1 MRILVAEDD
10 VISRRILVASL
21 KQWGHD
27 VVVAEDGDEAW
38 RILQA
43 EGAPSCAILD
53 WMMPGMDG
61 IEICRRVRKETPA
74 KSIYLIL
81 LTAISRKEGLVEG
94 LEAGADDY
102 VTKPFDRHELRVR
115 LQAAARI
122 VELQESLRQRVCDLE
137 AAIVE
142 RQQAE
147 EALRK
152 VSLTDHLTGLYNH
165 RGFFNLAEHHTR
177 MARRTKE
184 QSLLIYGDMDGLKEI
199 NDTLGHNKG
208 SQAIAAIADI
218 LRRTFRD
225 GDIVARLGG
234 DEFAVL
240 APNLGLRQST
250 KIVRR
255 LQRNLEEFN
264 QRNHEFHLSLSVGM
278 VEVHYDSLLNIEEQI
293 AQADRAMYRDKRGK
307 KGRDRLALA

>member
-21 KQWGHD
+21 RQWGHE

-43 EGAPSCAILD
+43 QSAPSLAILD

-61 IEICRRVRKETPA
+61 IEICRRVRKEIPNT
-74 KSIYLIL
+74 SIYIIL

-115 LQAAARI
+115 LQAASRI
-122 VELQESLRQRVCDLE
+122 VELQESLRQRVCELE

-165 RGFFNLAEHHTR
+165 RGFFNLAEHHAR

-184 QSLLIYGDMDGLKEI
+184 RSLLIYGDMDGLKEI

-208 SQAIAAIADI
+208 SEAIAALADI

-234 DEFAVL
+234 DEFAIL
-240 APNLGLRQST
+240 APNLGLGNST
-250 KIVRR
+250 RIVQR
-255 LQRNLEEFN
+255 LQRNLDEYN
-264 QRNHEFHLSLSVGM
+264 QRNDEFYLSLSVGM
-278 VEVHYDSLLNIEEQI
+278 VEVDHDSHLDIEEQI

-307 KGRDRLALA
+307 KGRDRFALA

>member
-10 VISRRILVASL
+10 VISRRILLASL
-21 KQWGHD
+21 RQWGHE
-27 VVVAEDGDEAW
+27 VVIAENGDEAW
-38 RILQA
+38 SILQD
-43 EGAPSCAILD
+43 EDAPSVAILD
-53 WMMPGMDG
+53 WMMPGLDG
-61 IEICRRVRKETPA
+61 IEICRRVRKGFPE
-74 KSIYLIL
+74 KSIYIIL

-122 VELQESLRQRVCDLE
+122 VELQASLRQRVCELE
-137 AAIVE
+137 AAIGE

-165 RGFFNLAEHHTR
+165 RGFFNLAEHHAR
-177 MARRTKE
+177 MARRTRE
-184 QSLLIYGDMDGLKEI
+184 RSLLIYADMDGLKEI

-208 SQAIAAIADI
+208 SEAIAALADI

-225 GDIVARLGG
+225 EDIVARLGG
-234 DEFAVL
+234 DEFAIL
-240 APNLGLRQST
+240 APNMALRNSS
-250 KIVRR
+250 KIVQR
-255 LQRNLEEFN
+255 LQRNLDEYN

-278 VEVHYDSLLNIEEQI
+278 VEIDHDSHLGIEDQI

-307 KGRDRLALA
+307 KGRDRFALV

>member
-10 VISRRILVASL
+10 VISRRILLASL
-21 KQWGHD
+21 RQWGHE
-27 VVVAEDGDEAW
+27 VVIAENGDEAW
-38 RILQA
+38 HILQT
-43 EGAPSCAILD
+43 EGAPSVAILD

-61 IEICRRVRKETPA
+61 IEICRRVRKEFTD
-74 KSIYLIL
+74 KSIYIIL

-122 VELQESLRQRVCDLE
+122 VELQASLRQRVCELE

-165 RGFFNLAEHHTR
+165 RGFFNLAEHHAR

-184 QSLLIYGDMDGLKEI
+184 RSLLIYGDMDGLKEI

-208 SQAIAAIADI
+208 SQAIAALADI

-234 DEFAVL
+234 DEFAIL
-240 APNLGLRQST
+240 AVNIGLRNSA
-250 KIVRR
+250 KIAQR
-255 LQRNLEEFN
+255 LQRNLDEYN
-264 QRNHEFHLSLSVGM
+264 QRNGEFHLSLSVGM
-278 VEVHYDSLLNIEEQI
+278 VEVDHNSHLDIEEQI

-307 KGRDRLALA
+307 KGRDRLALV

>member
-21 KQWGHD
+21 RQWGHD
-27 VVVAEDGDEAW
+27 VVVAEDGDAAW
-38 RILQA
+38 RILQDPR
-43 EGAPSCAILD
+43 APSLAILD

-61 IEICRRVRKETPA
+61 IEICRRARREITGT
-74 KSIYLIL
+74 SIYIIL
-81 LTAISRKEGLVEG
+81 LTAISRKEGLIEG

-122 VELQESLRQRVCDLE
+122 LQLQESLRQRVCELE

-152 VSLTDHLTGLYNH
+152 VSLTDHLTGLYNQ
-165 RGFFNLAEHHTR
+165 RGFFNLAEHHAK

-184 QSLLIYGDMDGLKEI
+184 PSLLIFGDMDGLKEI

-208 SQAIAAIADI
+208 SEAIAALARI

-234 DEFAVL
+234 DEFAIL
-240 APNLGLRQST
+240 APNLRLRNST
-250 KIVRR
+250 KIAER
-255 LQRNLEEFN
+255 LQRNLDEYN
-264 QRNHEFHLSLSVGM
+264 QRNDEFHLSLSLGI
-278 VEVHYDSLLNIEEQI
+278 VEVDHDSHLDIEEQI

-307 KGRDRLALA
+307 KGRDRFALV

>member
-10 VISRRILVASL
+10 AISRRILDTSL
-21 KQWGHD
+21 RQWGHD
-27 VVVAEDGDEAW
+27 VVVVENGDEAW
-38 RILQA
+38 HILQA
-43 EGAPSCAILD
+43 GGAPSLAILD

-61 IEICRRVRKETPA
+61 IEICRRVRKEIPDT
-74 KSIYLIL
+74 SIYIIL

-122 VELQESLRQRVCDLE
+122 IELQESLRQRVCELE

-147 EALRK
+147 EALRQ
-152 VSLTDHLTGLYNH
+152 VSLTDYLTGLYNH
-165 RGFFNLAEHHTR
+165 RGFFNLAEHHAK

-208 SQAIAAIADI
+208 SEAIAAVAEI

-240 APNLGLRQST
+240 APNVRLKHST
-250 KIVRR
+250 KIVER
-255 LQRNLEEFN
+255 LQRNLDEYN
-264 QRNHEFHLSLSVGM
+264 QRNNEFHLSLSLGM
-278 VEVHYDSLLNIEEQI
+278 VEVDHDSQLDIEEQI

-307 KGRDRLALA
+307 KGRDRFALV

>member
-21 KQWGHD
+21 RQWGHD
-27 VVVAEDGDEAW
+27 VVVAKDGDEAW
-38 RILQA
+38 RLLQA

-61 IEICRRVRKETPA
+61 IEICRRVRKEVTD

-81 LTAISRKEGLVEG
+81 LTAISRKEGLIEG

-137 AAIVE
+137 AAIIE

-165 RGFFNLAEHHTR
+165 RGFFNLAEHHAR
-177 MARRTKE
+177 LARRTKE
-184 QSLLIYGDMDGLKEI
+184 RSLLIYGDMDGLKTI

-208 SQAIAAIADI
+208 SQAIAAVADI

-240 APNLGLRQST
+240 APNIGLNDST

-255 LQRNLEEFN
+255 LQRNLDEYN

-278 VEVHYDSLLNIEEQI
+278 VEVDHDSHLDIEEQI

-307 KGRDRLALA
+307 KGRDRFALV